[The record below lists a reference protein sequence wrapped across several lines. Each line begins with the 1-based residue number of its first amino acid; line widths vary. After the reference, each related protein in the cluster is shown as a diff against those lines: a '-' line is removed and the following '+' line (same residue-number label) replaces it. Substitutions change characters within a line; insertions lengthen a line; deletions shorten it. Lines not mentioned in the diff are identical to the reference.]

1 MTDIVENGGI
11 GVFPPGFT
19 DPVANPDVPWAVAAD
34 ADQPDPVPVD
44 RLDEEPADV
53 KAEDRGQQV
62 ADELAAVPEKPGSGD
77 VGTAGGAVPGIDL
90 RDYSRDAQQKGWGA
104 PCSARRATVTLRAA
118 RVTVDVRLA
127 ELVGLIM
134 PANEAQG
141 YVYRAADTGAYNCR
155 KIAGTTRW
163 SNHAWGIA
171 IDENW
176 TTNPFTSPLTTD
188 KPRWLIDRWNRY
200 GFAWGGD
207 YSGRKDPMHFEFM
220 GSPAQAQA
228 ALELAR
234 RELGNNQEEFDMATS
249 EELKHLIIGYGTR
262 AENIE
267 KRLDGQMWSA
277 VIGYGQRVEQTE
289 AAVAELAK
297 TLEAIRAKLGA

>member
-1 MTDIVENGGI
+1 MTDIVENGDT

-19 DPVANPDVPWAVAAD
+19 DPVANPDLPWVVAAVG
-34 ADQPDPVPVD
+34 DQPDPVPED

-53 KAEDRGQQV
+53 EAEDRGQQV
-62 ADELAAVPEKPGSGD
+62 ADELAAVPEEAGSGD
-77 VGTAGGAVPGIDL
+77 VVTAVSSVRGIDL
-90 RDYSRDAQQKGWGA
+90 LDYSRNAQQKGWGA
-104 PCSARRATVTLRAA
+104 PCAARLATVTLRVA

-134 PANEAQG
+134 RANEARG

-163 SNHAWGIA
+163 SNHAWAIA

-176 TTNPFTSPLTTD
+176 QTNPFTSPLRTD

-234 RELGNNQEEFDMATS
+234 RELSLPQ
-249 EELKHLIIGYGTR
+249 
-262 AENIE
+262 
-267 KRLDGQMWSA
+267 
-277 VIGYGQRVEQTE
+277 
-289 AAVAELAK
+289 
-297 TLEAIRAKLGA
+297 